1 MQNLTKSH
9 TRLAFIQY
17 IFQSEFTEE
26 NLQNLKEDFEKHFN
40 NTYITAIGEKKE
52 FKLKFNK
59 NYFNKLSENYIK
71 NFEKKKII
79 NQLNEFI
86 SFNRKFEKWDNIL
99 KSIIFALI
107 SELQNTNSNKFK
119 IIINDYLNIS
129 KSLVSLNE
137 TKILNAL
144 IQKYIDEKKISL

>member
-17 IFQSEFTEE
+17 IFQLEFVDD

-40 NTYITAIGEKKE
+40 NSNITAIGEKKE

-59 NYFNKLSENYIK
+59 NFFNTLSDNYIN

-79 NQLNEFI
+79 NQLNTYI
-86 SFNRKFEKWDNIL
+86 DFNRKFEKWDNIL
-99 KSIIFALI
+99 KSIIIALI
-107 SELQNTNSNKFK
+107 SELQNTNSTKFK
-119 IIINDYLNIS
+119 IVINDYLNIS
-129 KSLVSLNE
+129 KSLVSENE

-144 IQKYIDEKKISL
+144 IQKYIYEKEIIL